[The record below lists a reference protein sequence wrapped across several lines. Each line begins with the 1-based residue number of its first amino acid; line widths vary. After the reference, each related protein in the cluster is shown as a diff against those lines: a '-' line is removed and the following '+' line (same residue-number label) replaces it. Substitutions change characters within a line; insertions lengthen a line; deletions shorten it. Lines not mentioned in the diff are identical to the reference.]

1 MRRWHRCQ
9 LFGRPVKP
17 LAVALAVANATVA
30 VTYLLDGDALGASHW
45 ADAAAV
51 AAAVSVA
58 LLVAGFLDPRD
69 RWTADGHPLRAHVRA
84 VDPERVA
91 CGGVD
96 DCCGWRV
103 PAGAERQGG
112 TGEVNDQTA
121 AAIVGVAVY
130 VAVRLVDYLL
140 PSGRRFRWTDRYTR
154 EDRHTRK
161 DEET

>member
-58 LLVAGFLDPRD
+58 LLVAGFLDPLD
-69 RWTADGHPLRAHVRA
+69 RWTADGMA
-84 VDPERVA
+84 VAAGVWAYLATLYVLSLGVWTPSVWLALGWTIAAGGACRLELYDGGERV
-91 CGGVD
+91 
-96 DCCGWRV
+96 R
-103 PAGAERQGG
+103 
-112 TGEVNDQTA
+112 
-121 AAIVGVAVY
+121 
-130 VAVRLVDYLL
+130 
-140 PSGRRFRWTDRYTR
+140 
-154 EDRHTRK
+154 
-161 DEET
+161 